1 MWGTQMLRVVLQGR
15 EEPAVAAVV
24 TKPGRGITQAVMI
37 SGMEAIGELTGSESF
52 DALIETPW
60 ETFEEQVAVALAEGL
75 ALERPPAA
83 GLIDVALEH
92 FRINPACNPSL

>member
-1 MWGTQMLRVVLQGR
+1 
-15 EEPAVAAVV
+15 
-24 TKPGRGITQAVMI
+24 MI

-60 ETFEEQVAVALAEGL
+60 ETFASSPPEQVAVALAEGL